1 MVPRINRCIGVTA
14 ARTAVTPAMVRS
26 ALMRVMD
33 PEYGTLSIVDLG
45 IVDDVAVDDERVVVT
60 LLPTMAGCPAR
71 EVIES
76 DVRTA
81 LHTQGLSGVEVV
93 WRLDGSWV
101 PSMLSP
107 LAVDQLG
114 REFSIAIRRDGVLP
128 TCPVCEKPSLRE
140 VSPVGPTR
148 CRAVAWCDA
157 CRNVVEVVG

>member
-1 MVPRINRCIGVTA
+1 MVPGSNRCFGVTA
-14 ARTAVTPAMVRS
+14 GRTAITPETVRS
-26 ALMRVMD
+26 ALKSVMD
-33 PEYGTLSIVDLG
+33 PDYGTLSIVDLG
-45 IVDDVAVDDERVVVT
+45 IVVDVAVVDDRVSVT

-76 DVRTA
+76 DVRVA
-81 LHTQGLSGVEVV
+81 LRTQGLSDVDVV

-114 REFSIAIRRDGVLP
+114 REFSVAIRRDGLLP
-128 TCPVCEKPSLRE
+128 ACPVCEQPSLRE
-140 VSPVGPTR
+140 VNPVGPTR
-148 CRAVAWCDA
+148 CRAVGWCDA

>member
-1 MVPRINRCIGVTA
+1 MVPRINRCIGVTTA
-14 ARTAVTPAMVRS
+14 HTAVTPEMVRS
-26 ALMRVMD
+26 ALNSVMD

-45 IVDDVAVDDERVVVT
+45 IVDNVASDDDRVTVT

-81 LHTQGLSGVEVV
+81 LQTQGLSDVEVV

-114 REFSIAIRRDGVLP
+114 REFSIAIRSDGVLP
-128 TCPVCEKPSLRE
+128 ACPVCEQPSLRE

>member
-14 ARTAVTPAMVRS
+14 AHTAVTPEMVRS
-26 ALMRVMD
+26 ALMSVMD

-45 IVDDVAVDDERVVVT
+45 IVDDVAVDDERVSVT

-81 LHTQGLSGVEVV
+81 LHIQGLSGVEVA

-128 TCPVCEKPSLRE
+128 ACPICEQPSLRE

>member
-1 MVPRINRCIGVTA
+1 MVPRINRCLGVTTTRA
-14 ARTAVTPAMVRS
+14 AVTPVMVRS
-26 ALMRVMD
+26 ALKSVMD

-45 IVDDVAVDDERVVVT
+45 IVDDVAVDDDRVSVT

-76 DVRTA
+76 DVRGA
-81 LHTQGLSGVEVV
+81 LRAKGLSDVEVV

-101 PSMLSP
+101 PSMVSP
-107 LAVDQLG
+107 LAVDLLG

-128 TCPVCEKPSLRE
+128 ACPVCEQPSLRE

>member
-1 MVPRINRCIGVTA
+1 MVPRINRCISVTT
-14 ARTAVTPAMVRS
+14 ARTAVTPEMVRS
-26 ALMRVMD
+26 ALKSVMD

-45 IVDDVAVDDERVVVT
+45 IVDDVAVDDDQVSVT

-76 DVRTA
+76 DVCTA
-81 LHTQGLSGVEVV
+81 LQTQGLSGVEVM

-128 TCPVCEKPSLRE
+128 ACPVCEQPSLRE

>member
-1 MVPRINRCIGVTA
+1 VVPRINWCIGVTA
-14 ARTAVTPAMVRS
+14 ARTAVTPEMVRS
-26 ALMRVMD
+26 ALMSVMD

-45 IVDDVAVDDERVVVT
+45 IVDDVAVDDNLVSVT

-81 LHTQGLSGVEVV
+81 LHDHGLGEVDVV
-93 WRLDGSWV
+93 WRLDGSWA

-128 TCPVCEKPSLRE
+128 TCPVCEQPSLRE

>member
-14 ARTAVTPAMVRS
+14 ARTTVTPEMVRS
-26 ALMRVMD
+26 ALMSVMD

-45 IVDDVAVDDERVVVT
+45 IVDDVAVDDDRVTVT

-81 LHTQGLSGVEVV
+81 LHTQGLIEVDVV
-93 WRLDGSWV
+93 WRLDGSWA

-128 TCPVCEKPSLRE
+128 KCPVCEQPSLRE

>member
-1 MVPRINRCIGVTA
+1 MVPRINWCIGVTA
-14 ARTAVTPAMVRS
+14 ARTAVTPEMVRS
-26 ALMRVMD
+26 ALMSVMD

-45 IVDDVAVDDERVVVT
+45 IVDDVAVDDDRVTVT

-76 DVRTA
+76 DVLTA
-81 LHTQGLSGVEVV
+81 LDTQGLTDVEVV

-114 REFSIAIRRDGVLP
+114 REFSIAIRRDGALP
-128 TCPVCEKPSLRE
+128 ACPICEQPSLRE

-148 CRAVAWCDA
+148 CRAVAWCDS